1 MSAPTTILPDDPLAV
16 DREPTDEQLAEVM
29 DDVARVVREQR
40 AIGDARLRAMVAE
53 DMRQANAQFIAFRAQ
68 FPNLRL

>member
-1 MSAPTTILPDDPLAV
+1 MSAPATTLPYDPLAV

-40 AIGDARLRAMVAE
+40 AIGDARLREMVAE
-53 DMRQANAQFIAFRAQ
+53 DMRRANARFIAFRAQ